1 MPPAG
6 GREADIAT
14 SLLGWW
20 QEHQRSFPWRKWQDP
35 YRLLV
40 TEILLRQT
48 RAEAVASFLPGFLA
62 MYPSARALAGSDE
75 ETLAGALQPLG
86 LYRQRARQ
94 LRSLAAVLL
103 NWDPSQLTVA
113 ELQALPGIGPY
124 SAGVVA
130 AATGVP
136 AAAVDTNVAR
146 VVVRVFGFE
155 PSHAEARKSAN
166 VWTAAERLLSAGSGG
181 VRVTWALLDL
191 ASQVCTARRPRCTE
205 CPVRPVCVSAPT
217 VDQRRP

>member
-14 SLLGWW
+14 SLLRWW

-62 MYPSARALAGSDE
+62 TYPSARVLAGSDE

-94 LRSLAAVLL
+94 LRSLAAALL
-103 NWDPSQLTVA
+103 NRTSGQLTVA

-146 VVVRVFGFE
+146 VVVRVLGLV
-155 PSHAEARKSAN
+155 PSHAEARKSIN
-166 VWTAAERLLSAGSGG
+166 VWAAAERLVTVGG
-181 VRVTWALLDL
+181 GTARVTWAVLDL
-191 ASQVCTARRPRCTE
+191 AAEVCTLSQPRCPE
-205 CPVRPVCVSAPT
+205 CPLRPVCAAASGAGP
-217 VDQRRP
+217 

>member
-14 SLLGWW
+14 SLLQWW

-40 TEILLRQT
+40 AEILLRQT

-75 ETLAGALQPLG
+75 EILARVLQPLG

-94 LRSLAAVLL
+94 LRSLAAALL
-103 NWDPSQLTVA
+103 NRAPSQLTVA

-146 VVVRVFGFE
+146 VVGRVLGFA
-155 PSHAEARKSAN
+155 PSHAEARKSTN
-166 VWTAAERLLSAGSGG
+166 VWAAAERLVTAGGG
-181 VRVTWALLDL
+181 TAMVTWAVLDL
-191 ASQVCTARRPRCTE
+191 AAGICTLRQPRCTE
-205 CPVRPVCVSAPT
+205 CPVRSACAAASGGGP
-217 VDQRRP
+217 

>member
-1 MPPAG
+1 MSPTG
-6 GREADIAT
+6 GREADIVT
-14 SLLGWW
+14 SLLRWW
-20 QEHQRSFPWRKWQDP
+20 QEHQRCFPWRKWQDP

-48 RAEAVASFLPGFLA
+48 QAEAVASFLPGFLD

-75 ETLAGALQPLG
+75 EILARVLQPLG

-94 LRSLAAVLL
+94 LRSLAAALL
-103 NWDPSQLTVA
+103 NRASGQLTVA

-124 SAGVVA
+124 SAGIVA
-130 AATGVP
+130 AATGFP

-146 VVVRVFGFE
+146 VVCRVFGLE
-155 PSHAEARKSAN
+155 PSHAEARKSTN
-166 VWTAAERLLSAGSGG
+166 VWTAAERLLAAGSGS

-205 CPVRPVCVSAPT
+205 CPVGPVCVSAPT